1 VTRTLDDANREI
13 TRVRQ
18 MPYGLAR
25 TQAAE
30 RQVRLVDAE
39 GPDAARAYALSTLVE
54 AYQWGGEVDRSFVAF
69 ARLLRWWDEHPEHFD
84 AHDRHGLF
92 WSFKWMISGLADF
105 PTVPAEQIDRT
116 LADMERRYALA
127 GNGMDAVAY
136 ERFAWARQRGAAD
149 VEAAYQTWVATPRD
163 DFSQCEACD
172 PGDRAAWLL
181 ATDRAEEG
189 IRIIEQTLAEDPS
202 CASEPADMLSYLA
215 EAYLDQGRP
224 RDAARTHRRA
234 VAALAEAESDMV
246 GARGRRV
253 RLLARGGQAE
263 RAVRAIEAD
272 QQYLTGGDTPYS
284 RLAFARLVGGATHV
298 LREAGHGDLPVR
310 LTSVPAATV
319 AELDDWLRS
328 AATALARRFDARNG
342 TTAESESVARAWA
355 TEPAGDVLD
364 LDVLPRGL
372 AGRGGAAAAAA
383 STAGAGAG
391 AGPAGGAGAGPAG
404 GAGAGAGPAGDAGP
418 DAGGGAGPAG
428 DARRADPADPA
439 ALVAEAE
446 RLAGAGDLESAAGA
460 YLDAA
465 VAFEGAG
472 LLTESGFGYA
482 EAAHCAQVLGDDD
495 GAASGYAAA
504 VARLRAADV
513 PATVVAPVVVAWAG
527 AAAVT
532 GQAEAVLAEVDGLL
546 LRLSTAGSPEEDDRA
561 PELVAR
567 EQAEHRRA
575 AADLDDAAARLL
587 ATLGG
592 PERSAA
598 AAARAQSAAEAYA
611 GLGALGDAAHAFWLA
626 GRLHDGLGSVED
638 AVWHLESAMEGF
650 AAARQRGPHGEVANA
665 LVDVLRRSG
674 QDARADDLART
685 LTS

>member
-1 VTRTLDDANREI
+1 MSRTLDEANREI

-39 GPDAARAYALSTLVE
+39 GPDTARAYALGTLVE

-69 ARLLRWWDEHPEHFD
+69 ARLLRWWDEHPEQFD
-84 AHDRHGLF
+84 DADRHSLF
-92 WSFKWMISGLADF
+92 WSFKWMVSGLADF

-149 VEAAYQTWVATPRD
+149 TEAAYQAWVATPRD
-163 DFSQCEACD
+163 VYSQCEACD

-181 ATDRAEEG
+181 ATDRVDEG
-189 IRIIEQTLAEDPS
+189 IRLIEQTLAQDPT

-215 EAYLDQGRP
+215 EAYLDTGRP

-234 VAALAEAESDMV
+234 VASLTEAESDMV

-253 RLLARGGQAE
+253 RLLARGGQAD
-263 RAVRAIEAD
+263 RALRAIEAD

-284 RLAFARLVGGATHV
+284 RLAFARLVGAATHV
-298 LREAGHGDLPVR
+298 LRDAHGDRPVR
-310 LTSVPAATV
+310 LATAPATTV
-319 AELDDWLRS
+319 AELDDWLRGQ
-328 AATALARRFDARNG
+328 AEALAAQFDARNG
-342 TTAESESVARAWA
+342 TTAEAESVARAWQTRTA
-355 TEPAGDVLD
+355 DDVLD

-372 AGRGGAAAAAA
+372 DRPAGAAAAPVP
-383 STAGAGAG
+383 AGAPSHA
-391 AGPAGGAGAGPAG
+391 APAVT
-404 GAGAGAGPAGDAGP
+404 P
-418 DAGGGAGPAG
+418 DA
-428 DARRADPADPA
+428 
-439 ALVAEAE
+439 LLAEAE
-446 RLAGAGDLESAAGA
+446 RLAAAGDHEAAAGA

-465 VAFEGAG
+465 VTAEGAG
-472 LLTESGFGYA
+472 LLVESGFAYA

-504 VARLRAADV
+504 VARLRAGGVA
-513 PATVVAPVVVAWAG
+513 PTVAAPVVVAWAA

-532 GQAEAVLAEVDGLL
+532 GEAEVVLAEADRLL
-546 LRLSTAGSPEEDDRA
+546 GVLAEAAAAAADDLDPA
-561 PELVAR
+561 LAAR
-567 EQAEHRRA
+567 EQAAVRRA

-592 PERSAA
+592 PERDAA
-598 AAARAQSAAEAYA
+598 GAERAQRAAEAYA
-611 GLGALGDAAHAFWLA
+611 GLGAIVDAAHAFWLA
-626 GRLHDGLGSVED
+626 GRLHDQLGHVDE
-638 AVWHLESAMEGF
+638 AVWNLESAMEGF
-650 AAARQRGPHGEVANA
+650 AAARRRDPHGEVANA
-665 LVDVLRRSG
+665 LVAVLRRSG

-685 LTS
+685 LTT

>member
-1 VTRTLDDANREI
+1 VTRTLDEANREI
-13 TRVRQ
+13 SRVRQ

-25 TQAAE
+25 SQAAE

-39 GPDAARAYALSTLVE
+39 GPDAARAYALGTLVE

-69 ARLLRWWDEHPEHFD
+69 ARLLRWYDEHPEHFD

-149 VEAAYQTWVATPRD
+149 VETAYQAWIATPRD

-172 PGDRAAWLL
+172 PGDRAAWLIG
-181 ATDRAEEG
+181 TDRAEEG

-284 RLAFARLVGGATHV
+284 RLAFARLVGAATHV
-298 LREAGHGDLPVR
+298 LRSAGWGDLPVR
-310 LTSVPAATV
+310 LTAVPATTV

-328 AATALARRFDARNG
+328 EATALAKQFDARNG
-342 TTAESESVARAWA
+342 TGAESESVARAWA
-355 TEPAGDVLD
+355 TEPAADTLD

-372 AGRGGAAAAAA
+372 AARGGAVSAAGGSGGAAAARD
-383 STAGAGAG
+383 GAGAG
-391 AGPAGGAGAGPAG
+391 TSADGAAPA
-404 GAGAGAGPAGDAGP
+404 
-418 DAGGGAGPAG
+418 
-428 DARRADPADPA
+428 DARRAAPADPA

-446 RLAGAGDLESAAGA
+446 RLAGTGDLESAAGA

-532 GQAEAVLAEVDGLL
+532 GQAEAVLAEADGLL
-546 LRLSTAGSPEEDDRA
+546 LRLTADAAPGDDDRA

-598 AAARAQSAAEAYA
+598 AATRAQSAAEAYA
-611 GLGALGDAAHAFWLA
+611 GLGALADAAHAFWLA
-626 GRLHDGLGSVED
+626 GRLHDDLGRVED

-650 AAARQRGPHGEVANA
+650 QAARQRAPHGEVANA

>member
-1 VTRTLDDANREI
+1 MTRTLDDANREI

-84 AHDRHGLF
+84 AQDRHGLF

-149 VEAAYQTWVATPRD
+149 VEAAYQAWVATPRD

-181 ATDRAEEG
+181 ATDRPEEG
-189 IRIIEQTLAEDPS
+189 IRLIEQTLAEDPS

-284 RLAFARLVGGATHV
+284 RLAFARLVGAATHV
-298 LREAGHGDLPVR
+298 LRGAGRGDLPVR
-310 LTSVPAATV
+310 LTAVPATTV
-319 AELDDWLRS
+319 AELDDWLRVE
-328 AATALARRFDARNG
+328 ATALATQFDARNG
-342 TTAESESVARAWA
+342 TTAESESVARAWE
-355 TEPAGDVLD
+355 TEPAADVLD

-372 AGRGGAAAAAA
+372 A
-383 STAGAGAG
+383 AGAGRTGASVRPAGPPARVPGDAADAG
-391 AGPAGGAGAGPAG
+391 AG
-404 GAGAGAGPAGDAGP
+404 GDAGT
-418 DAGGGAGPAG
+418 G
-428 DARRADPADPA
+428 DARRAAPADPA
-439 ALVAEAE
+439 ELVAEAE
-446 RLAGAGDLESAAGA
+446 RLAAAGDLEPAAGA

-465 VAFEGAG
+465 VAFESAG

-513 PATVVAPVVVAWAG
+513 PPTVVTPVVVAWAG

-546 LRLSTAGSPEEDDRA
+546 TRLGADAPADDDRA

-598 AAARAQSAAEAYA
+598 AAGRAQAAAEAYA
-611 GLGALGDAAHAFWLA
+611 GLGALADAAHAFWLA
-626 GRLHDGLGSVED
+626 GRLHDGLGHVED

-650 AAARQRGPHGEVANA
+650 AAARQRAPHGEVANA

-685 LTS
+685 LTT

>member
-1 VTRTLDDANREI
+1 MTRTLDEANREI
-13 TRVRQ
+13 SRVRE

-39 GPDAARAYALSTLVE
+39 GPDAARAYALGTLVE

-136 ERFAWARQRGAAD
+136 ERFAWARRRGVAD
-149 VEAAYQTWVATPRD
+149 AEAAYQVWIATPRD

-181 ATDRAEEG
+181 ATDRTEEG
-189 IRIIEQTLAEDPS
+189 IRLIERTLEQNPS

-215 EAYLDQGRP
+215 EAYLDAGRP
-224 RDAARTHRRA
+224 QDATRTHRRA
-234 VAALAEAESDMV
+234 VAALAEAQSDMV

-253 RLLARGGQAE
+253 RLLARGGQVDRAL
-263 RAVRAIEAD
+263 RAVEAD

-284 RLAFARLVGGATHV
+284 RLAYARLVGAATHV
-298 LREAGHGDLPVR
+298 LRPEHGGRPVR

-319 AELDDWLRS
+319 AELDDWLH
-328 AATALARRFDARNG
+328 AQADALAPQFDARNG
-342 TTAESESVARAWA
+342 TAVESEAVARAWR
-355 TEPAGDVLD
+355 TEPAAHVLD

-372 AGRGGAAAAAA
+372 TSGPGAVGRP
-383 STAGAGAG
+383 AGAVPTGPTG
-391 AGPAGGAGAGPAG
+391 PSEPAGPAG
-404 GAGAGAGPAGDAGP
+404 
-418 DAGGGAGPAG
+418 
-428 DARRADPADPA
+428 A
-439 ALVAEAE
+439 AELLAAAE
-446 RLAGAGDLESAAGA
+446 RLSASGDTESAAGA
-460 YLDAA
+460 YLEAA
-465 VAFEGAG
+465 AAAESAG
-472 LLTESGFGYA
+472 LLVEAGFAYA

-504 VARLRAADV
+504 VAYLHAGGLAPDL
-513 PATVVAPVVVAWAG
+513 VVPVVVAWAR

-532 GQAEAVLAEVDGLL
+532 GESERVLAEADRLAASLADPADAVDP
-546 LRLSTAGSPEEDDRA
+546 AERA

-567 EQAEHRRA
+567 DEAARRRA
-575 AADLDDAAARLL
+575 VADLDDAAARLL

-592 PERSAA
+592 PDRSAA
-598 AAARAQSAAEAYA
+598 AAVRAQQAAEAYA
-611 GLGALGDAAHAFWLA
+611 GLGALADAAHAFWLA
-626 GRLHDGLGSVED
+626 GRLHDDLGHVEE

-650 AAARQRGPHGEVANA
+650 QAARRRGPHGEVANA
-665 LVDVLRRSG
+665 LVDVLRRTG
-674 QDARADDLART
+674 QTARADDLART

>member
-149 VEAAYQTWVATPRD
+149 VETAYQAWVATPRD

-263 RAVRAIEAD
+263 RAVRAVEAD

-284 RLAFARLVGGATHV
+284 RLAFARLVGAATHV
-298 LREAGHGDLPVR
+298 LREAGQGDLPVR
-310 LTSVPAATV
+310 LAAVPAATV

-328 AATALARRFDARNG
+328 EATALARQFDARNG

-372 AGRGGAAAAAA
+372 AGRGAGAAGAAAAASPVGVGGPA
-383 STAGAGAG
+383 AAAPDGAGAD
-391 AGPAGGAGAGPAG
+391 ASAGA
-404 GAGAGAGPAGDAGP
+404 DA
-418 DAGGGAGPAG
+418 GAGPAG
-428 DARRADPADPA
+428 DARRAAPVDPA

-446 RLAGAGDLESAAGA
+446 RLAKTGDLESAAGA

-546 LRLSTAGSPEEDDRA
+546 LRLAAPGSAEPGEDDRA

-598 AAARAQSAAEAYA
+598 AATRAQAAAEAYA

-626 GRLHDGLGSVED
+626 GRLHDGLGAVED

-650 AAARQRGPHGEVANA
+650 QAARQRGPHGEVANA